1 MTLKPK
7 AISIK
12 LSTKKPTLKL
22 KTPIKE
28 EPLNEQDIFNDEPP
42 PYAPPPYAP
51 PPYATQDAF
60 MPPANPLDEP
70 SVLSYEPEEDLSY
83 RSAQ

>member
-1 MTLKPK
+1 MT
-7 AISIK
+7 I
-12 LSTKKPTLKL
+12 STKKLE
-22 KTPIKE
+22 E

-42 PYAPPPYAP
+42 PYAS
-51 PPYATQDAF
+51 QDAF